1 MLELIKFSKG
11 KKNYVK
17 GLARLSPWMIAMKTG
32 LISNTL
38 AKEKMLSLFFN
49 GISLSEFNSICK
61 SFSEQKLPGLIRTDA
76 MEAIE
81 IHKKKGHEIVVVS
94 ASAENWIRD
103 WCDKMEIQFLA
114 TRLVDE
120 NNIITGKL
128 NGANCNGQEKVKRI
142 KEDFDLSAYS
152 SIYCY
157 GDTKGD
163 TLMLSIA
170 THPFYRYFT
179 K

>member
-11 KKNYVK
+11 KTNYIK
-17 GLARLSPWMIAMKTG
+17 GLALLSPWMIAMKAR

-38 AKEKMLSLFFN
+38 AKEKMLSVFFN
-49 GISLSEFNSICK
+49 GTPLNEFNSICK
-61 SFSEQKLPGLIRTDA
+61 SFSEKKLPGLIRTDA

-81 IHKKKGHEIVVVS
+81 SHKKQEHEVVVVS

-103 WCDKMEIQFLA
+103 WCNKMELQFLG
-114 TRLVDE
+114 TRLMDE
-120 NNIITGKL
+120 NNIISGKL
-128 NGANCNGQEKVKRI
+128 SGANCNGQEKVNRI
-142 KEDFDLSAYS
+142 KMAFDLSAYS

-163 TLMLSIA
+163 TSMLSLA
-170 THPFYRYFT
+170 THPFYQYFT